1 MSRARRLLLVVLA
14 ALVGV
19 AAVVTA
25 RTLTSERAPVA
36 AAPQDVP
43 GPVLLVPGYGG
54 GTAGLEVLAD
64 ALRAT
69 GRSASVVSPP
79 DGGTGDLQAAA
90 DALAVAADQ
99 ALATTGAPSVD
110 VVGYSAG
117 GVIARLWAAEH
128 PDQVRRIVTLGSPH
142 HGTRIAAL
150 GAALAPDSCPV
161 ACQQLVPGSP
171 LLDELNEGDETP
183 AGPQWLSLW
192 TAQDEVVTPP
202 ESARLDGAVNV
213 VLQEVCPG
221 AAVTHGQ
228 LPTAPLVRGVVLQ
241 ALSAEP
247 LRAPAPG
254 DCERLSS

>member
-1 MSRARRLLLVVLA
+1 VSRAPRLLLVALA
-14 ALVGV
+14 ALLAV
-19 AAVVTA
+19 AAVA
-25 RTLTSERAPVA
+25 AAGALTSEPALEA
-36 AAPQDVP
+36 AAPQDSP

-69 GRSASVVSPP
+69 GRSASVVSLP

-90 DALAVAADQ
+90 EALAVAVDQ
-99 ALATTGAPSVD
+99 ALASSGAPSVD

-117 GVIARLWAAEH
+117 GLIARLWASEHAE
-128 PDQVRRIVTLGSPH
+128 QARRVVTLGSPH

-171 LLDELNEGDETP
+171 LLDELNEDDETP
-183 AGPQWLSLW
+183 GGPQWMSLW
-192 TAQDEVVTPP
+192 TSQDEVVTPP
-202 ESARLDGAVNV
+202 ESARLEGAVNV
-213 VLQEVCPG
+213 VLQDVCPG
-221 AAVTHGQ
+221 TAVSHGQ
-228 LPTAPLVRGVVLQ
+228 MPTAPLVRGLVLR

-247 LRAPAPG
+247 LQAPAAA